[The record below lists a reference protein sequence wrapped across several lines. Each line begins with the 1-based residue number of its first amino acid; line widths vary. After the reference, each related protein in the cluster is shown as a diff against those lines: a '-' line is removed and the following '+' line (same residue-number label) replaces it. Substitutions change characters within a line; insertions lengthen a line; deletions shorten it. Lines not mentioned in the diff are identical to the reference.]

1 MHPLIE
7 KTLALLIEKEI
18 YLCEELNN
26 IKFELCR
33 DEEFDWEI
41 AFNMIDLDN
50 SGFINQ
56 NNLNEFL
63 FKYDCI

>member
-7 KTLALLIEKEI
+7 KNLALLIEKEI
-18 YLCEELNN
+18 YLNEELNK

-41 AFNMIDLDN
+41 AFNMIDVDE
-50 SGFINQ
+50 SGFIN
-56 NNLNEFL
+56 
-63 FKYDCI
+63 